1 VNPLLASGG
10 ERLPLAEPAEL
21 RAPRELPG
29 RLAASGRAKPG
40 LGRGS
45 AA

>member
-21 RAPRELPG
+21 RAPQELPG
-29 RLAASGRAKPG
+29 RLPAGQARPRSRT
-40 LGRGS
+40 RG
-45 AA
+45 